1 MKRVTVQTSNVSPT
15 MIADDYTN
23 LLQHL
28 ASIEEK
34 NRSSP
39 IICIREGREPSKD
52 GGDVHDVCL
61 WEGESSHEEE
71 VSFSPIQTGK
81 SWEVL

>member
-1 MKRVTVQTSNVSPT
+1 

-71 VSFSPIQTGK
+71 VSFSPIQKGK